1 MCNCRHGGFLF
12 FTVAACCLKWLLKTM
27 HNFAQFNV
35 RVRGFMLFRSWP
47 FNFFLNLS
55 CFLHWL
61 FYTICY
67 TFSGTVTMK
76 KKVKTCLDL
85 TNRYDFALV
94 CAVILDALKSE
105 FEICGTSIPRILDFY
120 FGYQMLNNWY
130 LSRIPW
136 QTVRYYTHMH

>member
-1 MCNCRHGGFLF
+1 
-12 FTVAACCLKWLLKTM
+12 
-27 HNFAQFNV
+27 
-35 RVRGFMLFRSWP
+35 MLFRSWP

-94 CAVILDALKSE
+94 CPVIIDALKSE
-105 FEICGTSIPRILDFY
+105 FEICGTQYPENTKFLFWISDVEQLVPQQDTMTNFVTLHSHALMIVHYLTCINANVGVLLKCWNTK
-120 FGYQMLNNWY
+120 FGYQFQKCWY
-130 LSRIPW
+130 LEPS
-136 QTVRYYTHMH
+136 